1 MTMASKSGGTMPE
14 WTRVTDAN
22 EAVALLDT
30 MHFWCVRRVNRTG
43 GTPVME
49 VSITHAGSRVNA
61 QRRTFV
67 EATNAAMEKL
77 HEKMWPAMRLVK

>member
-1 MTMASKSGGTMPE
+1 MASKSGGAMPN

-22 EAVALLDT
+22 EAHAMLDT
-30 MHFWCVRRVNRTG
+30 MHFWCVRRVNRSG
-43 GTPVME
+43 GAPSTE
-49 VSITHAGSRVNA
+49 VSITHAGRRVNA

-77 HEKMWPAMRLVK
+77 HGKMWPELRLAR